1 MLIAF
6 RVMLLV
12 FLAIAF
18 FGCIGGNENDKRN
31 CRLVFGVAG
40 VLFVLSYLP

>member
-1 MLIAF
+1 MLTTF

-18 FGCIGGNENDKRN
+18 FGCIGGNKDDMRN
-31 CRLVFGVAG
+31 CRLFFGVAG

>member
-1 MLIAF
+1 MLTAF
-6 RVMLLV
+6 RVILLV

-18 FGCIGGNENDKRN
+18 FGCIAGSKDEPRN
-31 CRLVFGVAG
+31 CRLFFGVAG